1 MRTETRPTPLEPR
14 AASRASERRM
24 EALVAA
30 YIHELSSRHSA
41 ARRTAGAEPDAG
53 ELRS

>member
-1 MRTETRPTPLEPR
+1 
-14 AASRASERRM
+14 M

-41 ARRTAGAEPDAG
+41 ERRTARAEPDTG